1 MLAFF
6 VRTRS
11 TPLSF
16 DESNGFSPPS
26 AFGAFRVLHQI
37 GTGVLGP
44 VFRTYDSE
52 HDRLVAVKAIRLDI
66 VPEQVVRLAEALRRI
81 VAGHRPH
88 PSIVAPI
95 DAGLEGSTAFL
106 AMEYVAAETLDV
118 ALRHLAPAPLPAAL
132 PILRAMADAIDASW
146 QTGAL
151 YGHGALHPRDV
162 FIAPGTNDVRI
173 TGFGTFK
180 LRERKARS
188 GRNPQTGAAVKI
200 KASKGIGFTAGTKL
214 KSDLNSTGALAAPAK
229 KAVAKK
235 AAPAKKAVAKKTA
248 AKKVVAKKAVAKKVV
263 AKKAAP
269 AKKVVA
275 KKVVAKKAVAKKTV
289 AKKVVAKKAAPAK
302 KAVAKKTVAKKA
314 APAKKAVAKKT
325 VAKKAAATRR

>member
-1 MLAFF
+1 MNKTELLDAI
-6 VRTRS
+6 
-11 TPLSF
+11 
-16 DESNGFSPPS
+16 S
-26 AFGAFRVLHQI
+26 AR
-37 GTGVLGP
+37 
-44 VFRTYDSE
+44 
-52 HDRLVAVKAIRLDI
+52 
-66 VPEQVVRLAEALRRI
+66 
-81 VAGHRPH
+81 
-88 PSIVAPI
+88 
-95 DAGLEGSTAFL
+95 AGLTRAQSE
-106 AMEYVAAETLDV
+106 
-118 ALRHLAPAPLPAAL
+118 AAL
-132 PILRAMADAIDASW
+132 DAVVYEVTAGVRSGDA
-146 QTGAL
+146 
-151 YGHGALHPRDV
+151 
-162 FIAPGTNDVRI
+162 VRI

-214 KSDLNSTGALAAPAK
+214 KSDLNSSGALAAPAK

-235 AAPAKKAVAKKTA
+235 AAPAKKAVAKKVV
-248 AKKVVAKKAVAKKVV
+248 AKKAAPAKKAVAKKVV

-269 AKKVVA
+269 AKKA
-275 KKVVAKKAVAKKTV
+275 V